1 MVGVLGQHRPQLPAS
16 HDQHAVQHLTPNGA
30 NPPLRVGVRPRC
42 PHRRAQHLDS
52 LGGKDRIER
61 GGELRVPIADQKR
74 WARRA
79 RLGRSP
85 SLTLDLDGL
94 QVGMVHDAGPR
105 AGRLRRL
112 RLRFPTAGLVVFGH
126 WHIPLDLKDEQ
137 LSLRIFNPGS
147 PTDRRRQRQG
157 TMGLLRVGRGRLT
170 AARIVPVTSPRDGAE
185 RSGVAHLR
193 APLRPFTDRISIGET
208 LS

>member
-1 MVGVLGQHRPQLPAS
+1 MISMRSSTSRRTVPTRRSASAFARSARTGVVSTSIAS
-16 HDQHAVQHLTPNGA
+16 AAKTASNAAVNFVSPSRIRNAGPDVRAWGA
-30 NPPLRVGVRPRC
+30 P
-42 PHRRAQHLDS
+42 
-52 LGGKDRIER
+52 
-61 GGELRVPIADQKR
+61 
-74 WARRA
+74 
-79 RLGRSP
+79 P
-85 SLTLDLDGL
+85 SLTPDLDGL

-126 WHIPLDLKDEQ
+126 SHIPLDLKDKQ
-137 LSLRIFNPGS
+137 LGLRIFNPGS

-193 APLRPFTDRISIGET
+193 APLRHFTDRISIGET